1 MILAEERKGLMI
13 ALNKFFLLELR
24 KILWKHR
31 ISPQEFLSYVI
42 KLLVTGDQRI
52 YNILIEAKKARAKS
66 EAFNIIHTDEES
78 LYNLIE
84 QNLNQGKPGKRK
96 EEKG

>member
-1 MILAEERKGLMI
+1 MV

-24 KILWKHR
+24 KILWKHQ

-42 KLLVTGDQRI
+42 KLLVTGDQRV
-52 YNILIEAKKARAKS
+52 YDILIEAKKTRAKD
-66 EAFNIIHTDEES
+66 EVFNIIHTDEES

-84 QNLNQGKPGKRK
+84 QSLKQGKPETRK
-96 EEKG
+96 AKKG